1 MRPIPHD
8 IASITGPPLIGVM
21 LVWFLYGITVM
32 QVYAYY
38 QCFPEDNVKIKSLD
52 TTQSV
57 LVAADAFHWFANG
70 FGNMGI
76 LFEPFMSP
84 FDTPI
89 LDGIIAFAEQTFFCW
104 RLRVLHKSWWLP
116 SMVFFVAV
124 VSLAGGIASGVG
136 GYRLADLGRLDT
148 LKWQICL
155 WLGGSALTDT
165 LIAVVMTVLLLRSR
179 RGEFQYTDNIL
190 TRIVRL
196 TVETNAVTASVA
208 IIAVVCP
215 LAIPHVPTIVMA
227 PTYAL
232 GKLYSNTLLAV
243 LNNRIYMSSSGISPQ
258 RHTFLSTGIEV
269 NLRQTPSESPR
280 GQVTETRQNKRA
292 GPYRIQVFREV
303 EITKD
308 ISPQNNIKHVYEMP
322 ANSNSGGTTAK
333 EASQTTRKT
342 SNGAPGATTRSAARG
357 LQPKVQTAEGARA
370 WLLENGALASE
381 DKPMSLDGLRK
392 ALVTLYTRKD
402 IPQDVKDGMKAIAI
416 GLEEVKVEETGK
428 MVMEKVGKAMD
439 EYREALET
447 LAEATVKTIT
457 EMAEQT
463 KELVERVEE
472 GQVVDMRREEST
484 TKEARTGGDEGEE
497 EAPRNHTVSYAQA
510 ARRAEREDV
519 ERRAKDRTR
528 QLIVDNTE
536 GGRGWKDLT
545 EKELIE
551 KAKVAKELMG
561 IQGMDSPEIEFLS
574 ARKLRNGGVLYKLN
588 STDAA
593 KWLAKPDVRR
603 TFLSRFG
610 AGATVSATIQQ
621 NTWGQSRAEMGS
633 TLGSNNGHGKG

>member
-1 MRPIPHD
+1 
-8 IASITGPPLIGVM
+8 
-21 LVWFLYGITVM
+21 
-32 QVYAYY
+32 
-38 QCFPEDNVKIKSLD
+38 
-52 TTQSV
+52 
-57 LVAADAFHWFANG
+57 
-70 FGNMGI
+70 
-76 LFEPFMSP
+76 MSP

-116 SMVFFVAV
+116 SMVFFVSRLEHLDFDREPNVFAVQVAV

-308 ISPQNNIKHVYEMP
+308 ISPQNVTPRHP
-322 ANSNSGGTTAK
+322 S
-333 EASQTTRKT
+333 
-342 SNGAPGATTRSAARG
+342 PH
-357 LQPKVQTAEGARA
+357 
-370 WLLENGALASE
+370 
-381 DKPMSLDGLRK
+381 LDC
-392 ALVTLYTRKD
+392 
-402 IPQDVKDGMKAIAI
+402 
-416 GLEEVKVEETGK
+416 
-428 MVMEKVGKAMD
+428 
-439 EYREALET
+439 
-447 LAEATVKTIT
+447 
-457 EMAEQT
+457 
-463 KELVERVEE
+463 
-472 GQVVDMRREEST
+472 
-484 TKEARTGGDEGEE
+484 
-497 EAPRNHTVSYAQA
+497 
-510 ARRAEREDV
+510 
-519 ERRAKDRTR
+519 
-528 QLIVDNTE
+528 
-536 GGRGWKDLT
+536 
-545 EKELIE
+545 
-551 KAKVAKELMG
+551 
-561 IQGMDSPEIEFLS
+561 
-574 ARKLRNGGVLYKLN
+574 
-588 STDAA
+588 
-593 KWLAKPDVRR
+593 
-603 TFLSRFG
+603 
-610 AGATVSATIQQ
+610 QQ
-621 NTWGQSRAEMGS
+621 
-633 TLGSNNGHGKG
+633 